1 MALLTS
7 CNNAGKNGMPR
18 DLDDIIQSDTL
29 IVATLY
35 GPISYFSYKESEMG
49 YEYEY
54 VRFLCKELGVE
65 LRLKVAQ
72 NLTSLLEMLENSEVD
87 LVAYRVPY
95 TECLQEQLWLL

>member
-1 MALLTS
+1 MRRFLHIILLLVMALLTS

-65 LRLKVAQ
+65 RPHVKPP
-72 NLTSLLEMLENSEVD
+72 S
-87 LVAYRVPY
+87 
-95 TECLQEQLWLL
+95 